1 VAFVPAY
8 CLNGFSDHDL
18 IDALELLAGLGYGG
32 VAFTLGPPHLPGELQ
47 LAEAVGELLQELGLA
62 AVLETGGR
70 YWLDPARKHFPV
82 LVSPGAEARNLRR
95 EALAEAVGVAVA
107 LNSPVL
113 HCWSGA
119 VEDGTAEDEAWQ
131 WLLEG
136 LRPVCDAAAAA
147 GIVVGFEPEPGHL
160 VATLDDWRRLKS
172 ELGHP
177 ALRLTLDLGHIV
189 CSEPEPWPAALR
201 AAMSDVVHIQIDDH
215 RPGTHEHLPFGD
227 GVAPLAELLAV
238 ITESGYAGQVAVE
251 LARHS
256 HDAPNQARRSIE
268 VLRAALP

>member
-1 VAFVPAY
+1 
-8 CLNGFSDHDL
+8 LNGFGDHDL
-18 IDALELLAGLGYGG
+18 TEALELLNGLGYGG
-32 VAFTLGPPHLPGELQ
+32 VALTLGPPHLPGELE
-47 LAEAVGELLQELGLA
+47 LVGAVGELLAEIGLT

-70 YWLDPARKHFPV
+70 FWLDPARKHYPV
-82 LVSPGAEARNLRR
+82 LVSPGAEARSVRR
-95 EALAEAVGVAVA
+95 RALEEAVPVAAA
-107 LNSPVL
+107 LGSPVL

-119 VEDGTAEDEAWQ
+119 VEDGTDEAGAWQ

-172 ELGHP
+172 ALDHP
-177 ALRLTLDLGHIV
+177 ALKMTVDLGHIV
-189 CSEPEPWPAALR
+189 CTEPAPWPGALR
-201 AAMSDVVHIQIDDH
+201 AVMDDVVHVQIDDH
-215 RPGTHEHLPFGD
+215 RPGTHEHLPLGD
-227 GVAPLAELLAV
+227 GVAPLDEFLAV

-256 HDAPNQARRSIE
+256 HDAPNQARRSID
-268 VLRAALP
+268 VLRTALS